1 VEKGCAA
8 PVDVAAEGVCE
19 ELSGLPCR
27 GAAVDRTIGVVV
39 MARRKGRATG
49 RWIAVRRQRLQ
60 IIVCVIV
67 VEDGDLDFEILLMRM
82 RLGQRFDGVDAPRLS
97 ESGLCSVALS
107 QHEGFFVSCIPSTW
121 YEHSISI

>member
-27 GAAVDRTIGVVV
+27 GAAVDRRDGVVV
-39 MARRKGRATG
+39 IARRKGRATG

-60 IIVCVIV
+60 IIVCV
-67 VEDGDLDFEILLMRM
+67 
-82 RLGQRFDGVDAPRLS
+82 
-97 ESGLCSVALS
+97 
-107 QHEGFFVSCIPSTW
+107 
-121 YEHSISI
+121 